1 MHMPEPPFS
10 CHRLPPLLPLPVSLS
25 IHLCM
30 LVLGIERAGDIE
42 EEETWRKRKR
52 REEERS
58 VALATRH

>member
-1 MHMPEPPFS
+1 
-10 CHRLPPLLPLPVSLS
+10 
-25 IHLCM
+25 M

-42 EEETWRKRKR
+42 EEETWRKRRR